1 MFRGAYKRTD
11 AVARHYGGHDRQG
24 GGYNVPKTSPE
35 DSGFAKELQS
45 QLDEKKRTE
54 QNVQSG
60 VVFSKHALERIS
72 ERRIDI
78 ENGDT
83 LERLNKAV
91 ELAGEK
97 GSNDA
102 LVMIGSN
109 AFIVSI
115 KNNKVITTLSADDM
129 QGNIFTNIDSTVIM

>member
-1 MFRGAYKRTD
+1 MLISELMQSRGIT
-11 AVARHYGGHDRQG
+11 AVTTGKVGGFTAQ
-24 GGYNVPKTSPE
+24 KTSPE

-45 QLDEKKRTE
+45 QLDEKKHTE

>member
-1 MFRGAYKRTD
+1 M
-11 AVARHYGGHDRQG
+11 
-24 GGYNVPKTSPE
+24 
-35 DSGFAKELQS
+35 
-45 QLDEKKRTE
+45 
-54 QNVQSG
+54 
-60 VVFSKHALERIS
+60 VFSKHALERIS
-72 ERRIDI
+72 ERQIDI

-115 KNNKVITTLSADDM
+115 KNNKVITTLSAEDM

>member
-1 MFRGAYKRTD
+1 MLISELMQSRCITSVTTGKA
-11 AVARHYGGHDRQG
+11 

-35 DSGFAKELQS
+35 DGGFAKELQS
-45 QLDEKKRTE
+45 QLDEKRRTE
-54 QNVQSG
+54 QIGQSG

>member
-1 MFRGAYKRTD
+1 MLIGELLQTRGLPITTGKASSFPDVTQ
-11 AVARHYGGHDRQG
+11 QG
-24 GGYNVPKTSPE
+24 SDDSVSPIN
-35 DSGFAKELQS
+35 SGFAKELQA
-45 QLDEKKRTE
+45 QLAEKNSE
-54 QNVQSG
+54 QG
-60 VVFSKHALERIS
+60 VVFSKHAMERIS
-72 ERRIDI
+72 ERQIDLDS
-78 ENGDT
+78 ENT

-109 AFIVSI
+109 AFIVSV

>member
-1 MFRGAYKRTD
+1 MFRRLPPRTAVLQRNCKVSLTKKGALNRS
-11 AVARHYGGHDRQG
+11 DRAEWSFPSMLLR
-24 GGYNVPKTSPE
+24 GYPN
-35 DSGFAKELQS
+35 A
-45 QLDEKKRTE
+45 
-54 QNVQSG
+54 
-60 VVFSKHALERIS
+60 
-72 ERRIDI
+72 
-78 ENGDT
+78 GDT

>member
-1 MFRGAYKRTD
+1 MLISELLQTRGLPPVTTGKVSSFTGTSAES
-11 AVARHYGGHDRQG
+11 G
-24 GGYNVPKTSPE
+24 KTESPE
-35 DSGFAKELQS
+35 NSGFAKELKA
-45 QLDEKKRTE
+45 QLAEQERTK
-54 QNVQSG
+54 QG
-60 VVFSKHALERIS
+60 VVFSKHAMERIEERQIDLDS
-72 ERRIDI
+72 E
-78 ENGDT
+78 NT

-109 AFIVSI
+109 AFIVSV
-115 KNNKVITTLSADDM
+115 KNNKVITTMSADDM

>member
-1 MFRGAYKRTD
+1 MLISELMQSRGIT
-11 AVARHYGGHDRQG
+11 AVTTGKVGGFTAQ
-24 GGYNVPKTSPE
+24 KTSPE

-78 ENGDT
+78 ETAIPSNGSI
-83 LERLNKAV
+83 RLSSLQAKKAR
-91 ELAGEK
+91 
-97 GSNDA
+97 
-102 LVMIGSN
+102 
-109 AFIVSI
+109 
-115 KNNKVITTLSADDM
+115 TTHLS
-129 QGNIFTNIDSTVIM
+129 

>member
-1 MFRGAYKRTD
+1 MLISELMQSRGIT
-11 AVARHYGGHDRQG
+11 AVTTGKVGGITA
-24 GGYNVPKTSPE
+24 PKPSPE
-35 DSGFAKELQS
+35 DSGFAKELQN
-45 QLDEKKRTE
+45 QLDEKRRAE
-54 QNVQSG
+54 QIGQSG

-72 ERRIDI
+72 ERQIDI

-102 LVMIGSN
+102 LVMIGSY

>member
-1 MFRGAYKRTD
+1 MLISELMQSRGIS
-11 AVARHYGGHDRQG
+11 AVTTGKVGGFTAQ
-24 GGYNVPKTSPE
+24 KASPG

-54 QNVQSG
+54 QNGQSG

-72 ERRIDI
+72 ERQIDI

>member
-1 MFRGAYKRTD
+1 MLISDLMQSRGIT
-11 AVARHYGGHDRQG
+11 AVTTGKVGGFPSVQG
-24 GGYNVPKTSPE
+24 TESLPQN
-35 DSGFAKELQS
+35 SGFAKELQN
-45 QLDEKKRTE
+45 QLDEKRRTE
-54 QNVQSG
+54 QNSGG

-72 ERRIDI
+72 ERQIDI

>member
-1 MFRGAYKRTD
+1 M
-11 AVARHYGGHDRQG
+11 
-24 GGYNVPKTSPE
+24 
-35 DSGFAKELQS
+35 
-45 QLDEKKRTE
+45 
-54 QNVQSG
+54 
-60 VVFSKHALERIS
+60 VFSKHALERIS

>member
-1 MFRGAYKRTD
+1 MLISELMQSRGIT
-11 AVARHYGGHDRQG
+11 AVTTGKV

-45 QLDEKKRTE
+45 QLDEKKCTE

>member
-1 MFRGAYKRTD
+1 MLISELMQARGI
-11 AVARHYGGHDRQG
+11 
-24 GGYNVPKTSPE
+24 TSVTTGKPSGFPTAKLPVE
-35 DSGFAKELQS
+35 DSGFAKELQK

-54 QNVQSG
+54 QNGQSG

-72 ERRIDI
+72 ERQIDI

>member
-1 MFRGAYKRTD
+1 MLISELMQSRGIT
-11 AVARHYGGHDRQG
+11 AVTTGRVGGFTAQ
-24 GGYNVPKTSPE
+24 KTSPE

-91 ELAGEK
+91 ELAGEEK
-97 GSNDA
+97 PVQVEA
-102 LVMIGSN
+102 K
-109 AFIVSI
+109 A
-115 KNNKVITTLSADDM
+115 
-129 QGNIFTNIDSTVIM
+129 

>member
-1 MFRGAYKRTD
+1 MFGLLITDLMQSRGITSVTTGQNSVFTAN
-11 AVARHYGGHDRQG
+11 AQG
-24 GGYNVPKTSPE
+24 AAE
-35 DSGFAKELQS
+35 DSDFAKELRS
-45 QLDEKKRTE
+45 QLETKG
-54 QNVQSG
+54 NVG
-60 VVFSKHALERIS
+60 FSKHALERIS
-72 ERRIDI
+72 ERQIDLRD
-78 ENGDT
+78 GDT

>member
-1 MFRGAYKRTD
+1 MLISDLMQSRGI
-11 AVARHYGGHDRQG
+11 
-24 GGYNVPKTSPE
+24 TSVTTGKVGSFTAPSE
-35 DSGFAKELQS
+35 KLPQNSGFAEELQK
-45 QLDEKKRTE
+45 QLGEKKYAE
-54 QNVQSG
+54 QSG

-72 ERRIDI
+72 ERQIDL

>member
-1 MFRGAYKRTD
+1 MLISELMQSRGIT
-11 AVARHYGGHDRQG
+11 AVTTGKVGGIIA
-24 GGYNVPKTSPE
+24 PKPSPE
-35 DSGFAKELQS
+35 DSGFAKELQN
-45 QLDEKKRTE
+45 QLDEKRRAE
-54 QNVQSG
+54 QVGQSG

-72 ERRIDI
+72 ERQIDI

>member
-1 MFRGAYKRTD
+1 MLISELMQSRGIT
-11 AVARHYGGHDRQG
+11 AVTTGRV
-24 GGYNVPKTSPE
+24 GGYSVPKTSPE

-54 QNVQSG
+54 QNGQSG

-115 KNNKVITTLSADDM
+115 KNNKVITILSADDM

>member
-1 MFRGAYKRTD
+1 MLISELMQSRGIAPVTTGR
-11 AVARHYGGHDRQG
+11 VGGFTP
-24 GGYNVPKTSPE
+24 PKTSAE
-35 DSGFAKELQS
+35 DGGFARELQN

-54 QNVQSG
+54 QNGQSG

-72 ERRIDI
+72 ERQIDI

>member
-1 MFRGAYKRTD
+1 MLISELLQTRG
-11 AVARHYGGHDRQG
+11 
-24 GGYNVPKTSPE
+24 VPITTGRVTGFSDSTQESQKNSDPQN
-35 DSGFAKELQS
+35 SGFAKELQS
-45 QLDEKKRTE
+45 QLEE
-54 QNVQSG
+54 QQKTAAEG
-60 VVFSKHALERIS
+60 VVFSRHAMERIS
-72 ERRIDI
+72 ERQIDLDS
-78 ENGDT
+78 ENT

-109 AFIVSI
+109 AFIVSV

>member
-1 MFRGAYKRTD
+1 MLISDLMQSRGITTVTTGK
-11 AVARHYGGHDRQG
+11 VGGFTSVQG
-24 GGYNVPKTSPE
+24 NESLPQN
-35 DSGFAKELQS
+35 SGFAKELQN
-45 QLDEKKRTE
+45 QLDEKRRTE
-54 QNVQSG
+54 QTGNG

-72 ERRIDI
+72 ERQIDI

-109 AFIVSI
+109 AFIVSV

>member
-1 MFRGAYKRTD
+1 MLISEYLQTRNVAVTTGKGFPSTVTD
-11 AVARHYGGHDRQG
+11 GSTVQ
-24 GGYNVPKTSPE
+24 SPRNS
-35 DSGFAKELQS
+35 DFAKELQS
-45 QLDEKKRTE
+45 QLAENKNTE
-54 QNVQSG
+54 QTG
-60 VVFSKHALERIS
+60 VVFSKHALDRIS
-72 ERRIDI
+72 ERQIDLDSG
-78 ENGDT
+78 NT

-91 ELAGEK
+91 ELAEEK

-102 LVMIGSN
+102 LVMIDSN